1 MSNVRFYIFWR
12 ANAFVSKELTIPFAH
27 QMQFVKSTGNFS
39 LSSVEKRVKTF
50 AKAAILKCCKVA
62 NLKSDAS
69 YL

>member
-1 MSNVRFYIFWR
+1 M
-12 ANAFVSKELTIPFAH
+12 SKELTIPFAH